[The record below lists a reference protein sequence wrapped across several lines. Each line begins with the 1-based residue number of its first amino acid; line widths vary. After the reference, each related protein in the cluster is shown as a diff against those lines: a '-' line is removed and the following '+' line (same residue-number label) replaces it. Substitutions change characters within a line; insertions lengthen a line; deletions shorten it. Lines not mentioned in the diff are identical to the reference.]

1 MGKKKTNYKGINKVK
16 QREQNNKEEK
26 HISKGYL
33 IYLLSFI
40 VIIAVVFILY
50 VNTTGQENAKTI
62 VERINNN
69 TNEVTNNISII
80 SE

>member
-16 QREQNNKEEK
+16 QREQNNKEIK

-33 IYLLSFI
+33 IYLLFFV
-40 VIIAVVFILY
+40 VIIAVVFVLY

>member
-16 QREQNNKEEK
+16 QREQNNNEVK

-33 IYLLSFI
+33 IYLLSFV
-40 VIIAVVFILY
+40 VIIALVFVLY
-50 VNTTGQENAKTI
+50 INTTGQENAKTM

-69 TNEVTNNISII
+69 TNEVKNDNTII